1 MRPGFAISGTAHAL
15 VLGWGLIAFAVAP
28 LDAPR
33 TEAMPVDLVPLSEL
47 TQLKAGTLK
56 KLESEAKKP
65 VVEKVAEAK
74 PVPVPEA
81 KPTEKPEIKP
91 TAAAPPPPPP
101 EVDSIPELI
110 DKMVKPEPAPA
121 PVPEQARVPEP
132 PKRPPIPKQK
142 PKPPEATAEART
154 PERAFDPNRVAALL
168 DRRTPQRERA
178 TGEELSRTANLGVP
192 TGLTQ
197 RLTQSEIDALRAQI
211 QACWNPPV
219 GAEEAEKLIVRLR
232 IQFRPDGNLS
242 HEPVLMNRGDSPYFR
257 VAAEAAMR
265 AVRRCQPYTL
275 PAHKYD
281 VWKDVEVTFDP
292 RDMFRG

>member
-1 MRPGFAISGTAHAL
+1 
-15 VLGWGLIAFAVAP
+15 VLGWGLIHFAIAP

-47 TQLKAGTLK
+47 TELKAGTLK
-56 KLESEAKKP
+56 KLEPETKKK
-65 VVEKVAEAK
+65 VAEKVAEPK

-81 KPTEKPEIKP
+81 KPTDKPEIKP
-91 TAAAPPPPPP
+91 TEAAPPPPPAP
-101 EVDSIPELI
+101 PAPQPDKVADLI
-110 DKMVKPEPAPA
+110 DKMVKPEPAPTA
-121 PVPEQARVPEP
+121 KPQDQVRVPEP
-132 PKRPPIPKQK
+132 PKRPPIPKQQ
-142 PKPPEATAEART
+142 PKPTPAPTTAETPTPQRT
-154 PERAFDPNRVAALL
+154 FDPNRVAALL
-168 DRRTPQRERA
+168 DRRTPQRERT
-178 TGEELSRTANLGVP
+178 TGEEVSRTANLGVP
-192 TGLTQ
+192 TGLAQ

-232 IQFRPDGNLS
+232 IQFRLDGTLS
-242 HEPVLMNRGDSPYFR
+242 HEPTLMNNGGSPYFR